1 MKKKVL
7 MSSIVTIVLCL
18 TLIAGSTYA
27 LFTSESNVNVAVT
40 SGKVVVKA
48 VASDFIY
55 ESEFGSVLPES
66 INNNNFRYDDDSNI
80 ITIGRMVPGDYVQ
93 FNITVT
99 NYSNVSVDYTPAIT
113 LVDDGGLW
121 EALDVTFT
129 VHGETETELT
139 ENGWEG
145 TTGTLAG
152 TEDAN
157 GVTVQ
162 VITVKIA
169 FTNDTADQNVYQ
181 NKGCSFAY
189 KVTAVQA
196 NAQ

>member
-27 LFTSESNVNVAVT
+27 LFTSESKVNVAVT
-40 SGKVVVKA
+40 SGNVEVKA

-66 INNNNFRYDDDSNI
+66 IDNNNFKYDDDSNI

-113 LVDDGGLW
+113 LEEDGGLW

-181 NKGCSFAY
+181 NKGCRFAY

>member
-80 ITIGRMVPGDYVQ
+80 ITIGRMVPGDQCTKQIAQKY
-93 FNITVT
+93 NI
-99 NYSNVSVDYTPAIT
+99 SVDDAS
-113 LVDDGGLW
+113 W
-121 EALDVTFT
+121 FVTS
-129 VHGETETELT
+129 GKL
-139 ENGWEG
+139 ENHAYDFQDQE
-145 TTGTLAG
+145 
-152 TEDAN
+152 
-157 GVTVQ
+157 
-162 VITVKIA
+162 IKILFKDKHSSDIRRGRRYYA
-169 FTNDTADQNVYQ
+169 
-181 NKGCSFAY
+181 
-189 KVTAVQA
+189 
-196 NAQ
+196 